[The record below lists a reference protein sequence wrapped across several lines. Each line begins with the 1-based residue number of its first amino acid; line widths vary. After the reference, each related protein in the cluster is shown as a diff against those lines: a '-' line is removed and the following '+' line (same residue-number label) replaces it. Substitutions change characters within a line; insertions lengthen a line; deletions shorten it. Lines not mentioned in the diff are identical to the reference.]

1 MRVHSLFIFFC
12 MISFFSCKQ
21 NAEKMEPNKIEKEA
35 IVLEE
40 VKHNDEKDTVDENLL
55 IDFSL
60 EKFQVNGHTI
70 FTQTKEEIISNLN
83 LEEDEEE
90 KGFKYNFGKNYFLIN
105 DNDLIV
111 YFRIFNNELIITNP
125 NLIVGLSEE
134 VIKENFPIA
143 YKRKTEDSIYD
154 LKLESFEL
162 YDIGDNRIRIYL
174 YQGKVYS
181 IVYFMFEDPYDYPEG
196 F

>member
-1 MRVHSLFIFFC
+1 MTNNSVIRVAGISCLLFIVLIIFVYRNT
-12 MISFFSCKQ
+12 Q
-21 NAEKMEPNKIEKEA
+21 NKINKIA
-35 IVLEE
+35 IHTEE
-40 VKHNDEKDTVDENLL
+40 IYGNIE
-55 IDFSL
+55 FSL
-60 EKFQVNGHTI
+60 EKLQVNGNAI

-90 KGFKYNFGKNYFLIN
+90 KRFKYNFGKNYFLIN
-105 DNDLIV
+105 ENDLIV

-134 VIKENFPIA
+134 VIKEIFPIA
-143 YKRKTEDSIYD
+143 YKQKTEDFIYD

-162 YDIGDNRIRIYL
+162 YDIEDNRVRIYL
-174 YQGKVYS
+174 YQGKVYC

>member
-12 MISFFSCKQ
+12 MISFLSCKQ
-21 NAEKMEPNKIEKEA
+21 NTEKIESNKVEKEA
-35 IVLEE
+35 VMPEE
-40 VKHNDEKDTVDENLL
+40 VKHNYEKDTVDEYLL

-60 EKFQVNGHTI
+60 EELQINGHAI
-70 FTQTKEEIISNLN
+70 FIQTKEEIISNLS

-90 KGFKYNFGKNYFLIN
+90 KGFKYNFGQNYFLIN
-105 DNDLIV
+105 ENDSIV
-111 YFRIFNNELIITNP
+111 YFRIINNELIITNP
-125 NLIVGLSEE
+125 YLIVGLSEE

-143 YKRKTEDSIYD
+143 YKRKAEDSIYD

-162 YDIGDNRIRIYL
+162 YDIEDNRIRIYL

-181 IVYFMFEDPYDYPEG
+181 VVYFMFEDPYDYPEG